1 MKALQQSEE
10 IFPMGPSSMLLCA
23 FILICD
29 EAGGALLFMLII
41 TYCHILWCSI
51 SWYSS
56 KSGIDV
62 CLFKSI
68 EKCAILAQHSSVKDK
83 IFVTRTLHRT
93 FQLGR
98 KLHFVENNWLTKL
111 QLINMFHL
119 NTISH
124 QCSFIAIGACF

>member
-1 MKALQQSEE
+1 
-10 IFPMGPSSMLLCA
+10 MLLCA

-56 KSGIDV
+56 KSGINV

-68 EKCAILAQHSSVKDK
+68 EKCAVLAQVRGCTKGCK
-83 IFVTRTLHRT
+83 ILSLFFL
-93 FQLGR
+93 
-98 KLHFVENNWLTKL
+98 
-111 QLINMFHL
+111 
-119 NTISH
+119 
-124 QCSFIAIGACF
+124 